1 MAEVLAV
8 DGLVKE
14 FEQRTG
20 MFSRATLHAVD
31 GVSLSVG
38 GDACVGVVGESGCG
52 KSTLARMMVGLERPT
67 RGSVRFEDAE
77 VVTDDDWKRMR
88 RSVQY
93 VFQDPYGSLPPKM
106 SIGAVL
112 ADPLKIAG
120 VGDARSRRARVA
132 EAVELVGLRASDL
145 DRYPSEFSGGQ
156 RQRIS
161 VARALIQQPRVVIF
175 DEVTSGL
182 DVSIQAQVL
191 NLLVELQERLGIAYV
206 FISHDLR
213 VIKYLSR
220 TVTVMYLG
228 RIVEAGPVE
237 TVFGAPQH
245 PYTQGLLRSIPDHSR
260 IARAGGHGADGGRQ
274 RLARIAGEPPSPVQR
289 PPGCPFAPRC
299 PAAQALC
306 TEQEPEEREVAGVR
320 VRCHFP
326 GATA

>member
-20 MFSRATLHAVD
+20 MFSRAKLHAVD

-38 GDACVGVVGESGCG
+38 GDDCVGVVGESGCG

-67 RGSVRFEDAE
+67 RGAVRFEDAE
-77 VVTDDDWKRMR
+77 VVSDADWKRMR

-112 ADPLKIAG
+112 EDPLKIAG
-120 VGDARSRRARVA
+120 LGDGRSRRARVA

-161 VARALIQQPRVVIF
+161 VARALIQEPRVVIF

-213 VIKYLSR
+213 VIRYLSR

-237 TVFGAPQH
+237 TVFAAPRH
-245 PYTQGLLRSIPDHSR
+245 PYTRGLLRSIPDHSR
-260 IARAGGHGADGGRQ
+260 IARAGGGAGAAVRQ
-274 RLARIAGEPPSPVQR
+274 RLARIAGEPPSPVER

-299 PAAQALC
+299 PAAQARC
-306 TEQEPEEREVAGVR
+306 TAEEPEEQLVDGVR